1 MKKKNLFETTTVFY
15 AKSFLKIAYTEIV
28 MYVR

>member
-1 MKKKNLFETTTVFY
+1 MKSKNLFETTVFY